1 MRIIFAGTPPFAA
14 QALEALIAAG
24 HEVLAVFT
32 QPDRPSGRGMKLQPS
47 AVKQAA
53 LQHGLPVLQP
63 VSLKSDEVVEQIA
76 GLRADV
82 MVVAAYGL
90 ILPARI
96 LALPRLGCVNIHAS
110 LLPRWRGA
118 APIQRAIQAG
128 DEQTGICIMQM
139 DEGLDTGAVLLKKS
153 CPIAAS
159 DTYGML
165 HDRLTQIG
173 AVAIVEALSLL
184 ARGAVKPAPQSEE
197 GANYAQRISKEETF
211 LDWGASAAELA
222 RRVRSFNPSP
232 VARTTWQGET
242 LKIWQASALP
252 AAASGAPG
260 TLMDMGPK
268 GIQVACGQGSLLLEV
283 LQRAGGK
290 PQVAAE
296 FLKGMPLHTGLRMG
310 SDA

>member
-1 MRIIFAGTPPFAA
+1 
-14 QALEALIAAG
+14 LINAG

-76 GLRADV
+76 GFQADV

-90 ILPARI
+90 ILPARV
-96 LALPRLGCVNIHAS
+96 LALPRLGCLNIHAS

-128 DEQTGICIMQM
+128 DDQTGICIMQM
-139 DEGLDTGAVLLKKS
+139 DEGLDTGAVLLEKS
-153 CPIAAS
+153 CPIATS

-165 HDRLTQIG
+165 HDRLAQIG
-173 AVAIVEALSLL
+173 AEAIVEALSLL
-184 ARGAVKPAPQSEE
+184 ARGAVNPVPQREE

-211 LDWGASAAELA
+211 LDWSASAAELA

-232 VARTTWQGET
+232 VARTNWQGEA
-242 LKIWQASALP
+242 LKIWQVSALSDGVK
-252 AAASGAPG
+252 ALPG
-260 TLMDMGPK
+260 TVLEAGSP
-268 GIQVACGQGSLLLEV
+268 GIRVACGQGALLLEM
-283 LQRAGGK
+283 LQRSGGK
-290 PQVAAE
+290 PQSAAE
-296 FLKGMPLHTGLRMG
+296 FLKGFPLQTGLRMG